1 MVYSTLEQSP
11 PLDLSHHF
19 SAVTKRREN
28 SLVKSLYKYMI
39 RPNVDNM
46 AGGLPNAS
54 YFPYET
60 LEATVAHPQRFA
72 VSPTTGGEDARAT
85 DRMVVPKETPR
96 ASAVRKIDVATA
108 LQYGTSEGLPALATF
123 VRQFT
128 REHLHPNIPY
138 AGGPAT
144 LLTTGATDG
153 LAKAV
158 ETFTTAWDPRR
169 DWINQREG
177 VLCEE
182 FVFMNAIQTFQ
193 PRGVNVATVA
203 IDAQGMLAHGKGG
216 LADVLENWDFKKG
229 RRPHL
234 MYTIT
239 IGQNPTG
246 GNLSVE
252 RRREIYALC
261 QQYDILIIED
271 DPYWNL
277 QYPSAAATEAQYR
290 GSPLAVHPTP
300 RNYNAHGRSSGYAFL
315 DSLVPSY
322 LSIDTDGRVV
332 RLDTFSKTI
341 APGCRLGWIT
351 AQPAFIERMTRI
363 TETSTQQPSGFVQA
377 MVAELILGQQV
388 ESDGGAAAAG
398 RNHGS
403 GSGSKPRKGEK
414 QRAWQMD
421 GWVRWLEG
429 LRASYEQRMRDMCTV
444 LEEGKYL
451 VDADFN
457 RGPSPHEVFGA
468 ADADADADAGT
479 WEVLDKV
486 QMYDFTWPMGGMF
499 VWLKISI
506 ETHPLLQ
513 TYGAE
518 RLSKALWLQLM
529 EEPYL
534 CLVSPGS
541 LFAPTSATKIRSQQ
555 YFRLCFAAM
564 PAEEVAGIT
573 RRLVDGFRAF
583 WKRKNLD
590 GLEDEEAMMQRLQRI
605 SFPSPPPPTGIK
617 FAVAKTDHDIQQQHL
632 RHFPSPTP
640 PLSNMSPLNPDL
652 AEEIEAITAI
662 YDPET
667 ITISSNSDTPTT
679 KAPGPS
685 TLTLGG
691 SATPPTDTAQNRTAT
706 ATPTTTLRL
715 QIPNHPHLSFLLGFS
730 PSYPDA
736 PPLILGTA
744 STAARGEGKLAVDI
758 LSDILGRVYTAG
770 SVCLFDLISEAEA
783 VFTELGVGGGG
794 ASVDSNSGD
803 GGNGTRS
810 DSQHE
815 EVDDTKLNSATGFA
829 SSSVQL
835 HETFG
840 LEAPPEWVLSDVITE
855 KKSVFVGRAAQVSSL
870 DQAKGFLDYLL
881 ATDKK
886 VAGATH
892 NISAWRI
899 RERKVGGGNGKS
911 GSSHAA
917 VTTGDDAAAGGDVSI
932 VQDCD
937 DDGETAAG
945 GRLLH
950 LMQLMDVW
958 DVVVVVTRW
967 YGGVLLGPDRF
978 RIINAAGRDALV
990 KGGFV
995 KESGG
1000 GNGEG
1005 AKKKKGRK

>member
-1 MVYSTLEQSP
+1 MVYSSLQKSP
-11 PLDLSHHF
+11 PLDLSHHL

-72 VSPTTGGEDARAT
+72 ETATTEKGDARTT
-85 DRMVVPKETPR
+85 DRMVVPKETPH
-96 ASAVRKIDVATA
+96 ANTLHKIDVATA
-108 LQYGTSEGLPALATF
+108 LQYGTAEGLPALATF
-123 VRQFT
+123 VREFA
-128 REHLHPNIPY
+128 REHLHPNVPY

-153 LAKAV
+153 LSKAV
-158 ETFTTAWDPRR
+158 EAFTTAWDPRR

-203 IDAQGMLAHGKGG
+203 VDAEGMVAHGPGG

-246 GNLSVE
+246 GTLSVE
-252 RRREIYALC
+252 RRKEIYALC
-261 QQYDILIIED
+261 QRYDILIIED

-290 GSPLAVHPTP
+290 GSPAAVHPAP

-322 LSIDTDGRVV
+322 LSVDTDGRVV

-351 AQPAFIERMTRI
+351 AQPAFIERLTRI

-377 MVAELILGQQV
+377 MVAELIVGQQV
-388 ESDGGAAAAG
+388 DSDTSSNGK
-398 RNHGS
+398 
-403 GSGSKPRKGEK
+403 SKGKGK
-414 QRAWQMD
+414 PRAWQMD

-451 VDADFN
+451 VDTDEADPN
-457 RGPSPHEVFGA
+457 
-468 ADADADADAGT
+468 AGT

-486 QMYDFTWPMGGMF
+486 QMYDFTWPTGGMF
-499 VWLKISI
+499 VWLKVSV

-513 TYGAE
+513 RYGAE

-529 EEPYL
+529 EKPYL
-534 CLVSPGS
+534 CLMSPGS
-541 LFAPTSATKIRSQQ
+541 LFAPTPAALIRSQQ

-583 WKRKNLD
+583 WRRKDLD
-590 GLEDEEAMMQRLQRI
+590 GLEDEEMMLQRLQLEGPANMMGLGYHIHLTPLR
-605 SFPSPPPPTGIK
+605 SSPPT
-617 FAVAKTDHDIQQQHL
+617 
-632 RHFPSPTP
+632 SPKMS
-640 PLSNMSPLNPDL
+640 LSNADL
-652 AEEIEAITAI
+652 AEEIEAINAI
-662 YDPET
+662 YDPDT
-667 ITISSNSDTPTT
+667 ITISSTGTST
-679 KAPGPS
+679 ASAAAAPS
-685 TLTLGG
+685 TLDLG
-691 SATPPTDTAQNRTAT
+691 SSSSSSSSEPA
-706 ATPTTTLRL
+706 PTTLKL
-715 QIPNHPHLSFLLGFS
+715 QIPNHPHLSFLLGF
-730 PSYPDA
+730 PATYPDT
-736 PPLILGTA
+736 PPLIQGTA

-758 LSDILGRVYTAG
+758 LAAILSRVYTAG
-770 SVCLFDLISEAEA
+770 AVCLFDLISEAETA
-783 VFTELGVGGGG
+783 FTEIGVGGESTTTTTAAAAATTANNND
-794 ASVDSNSGD
+794 ASNGNDTSPSAAQDSPAEL
-803 GGNGTRS
+803 T
-810 DSQHE
+810 QPA
-815 EVDDTKLNSATGFA
+815 K
-829 SSSVQL
+829 QL

-840 LEAPPEWVLSDVITE
+840 LPAPPEWIVSEVITE
-855 KKSVFVGRAAQVSSL
+855 KKSVFVGRAARVTSL
-870 DQAKGFLDYLL
+870 GQAKASLDYLL
-881 ATDKK
+881 ASEKR
-886 VAGATH
+886 VAAATH

-899 RERKVGGGNGKS
+899 RERRKIPGGAS
-911 GSSHAA
+911 
-917 VTTGDDAAAGGDVSI
+917 AGGEVSV

-990 KGGFV
+990 KGGFAR
-995 KESGG
+995 ESSSSSSSGG
-1000 GNGEG
+1000 SGEG
-1005 AKKKKGRK
+1005 GGKKKKGKK

>member
-1 MVYSTLEQSP
+1 MVYSTLQKSP
-11 PLDLSHHF
+11 PLDLSHHL
-19 SAVTKRREN
+19 SLVTKRREP
-28 SLVKSLYKYMI
+28 SLVKSLYKYML
-39 RPNVDNM
+39 RPDIENL

-54 YFPYET
+54 YFPYDT
-60 LEATVAHPQRFA
+60 LEATVVHPQRFP
-72 VSPTTGGEDARAT
+72 VSPSTTGDDVRSTE
-85 DRMVVPKETPR
+85 RMVVPRETPNTSL
-96 ASAVRKIDVATA
+96 ARKIDVATA
-108 LQYGTSEGLPALATF
+108 LQYGTAEGLPALATF
-123 VRQFT
+123 VREFA
-128 REHLHPNIPY
+128 REHLHPNVPY

-153 LAKAV
+153 LSKAV
-158 ETFTTAWDPRR
+158 EAFTTAWDPRR
-169 DWINQREG
+169 DYINQREG

-203 IDAQGMLAHGKGG
+203 VDTQGMLAHGKGG

-246 GNLSVE
+246 GTLSVE
-252 RRREIYALC
+252 RRKEIYSLC

-290 GSPLAVHPTP
+290 GSPLAVHPKP

-315 DSLVPSY
+315 DSLIPSY
-322 LSIDTDGRVV
+322 LSLDTDGRVV

-351 AQPAFIERMTRI
+351 APPAFIERLTRI

-388 ESDGGAAAAG
+388 DSPDGVAAG
-398 RNHGS
+398 SN
-403 GSGSKPRKGEK
+403 SKNSKGE

-451 VDADFN
+451 VDTSSGCAHSED
-457 RGPSPHEVFGA
+457 EEA
-468 ADADADADAGT
+468 T

-486 QMYDFTWPMGGMF
+486 QMFDFAWPTGGMF
-499 VWLKISI
+499 VWLKVSI

-518 RLSKALWLQLM
+518 RLIKALWLHLM
-529 EEPYL
+529 EEPFL
-534 CLVSPGS
+534 CLVGPGS
-541 LFAPTSATKIRSQQ
+541 LFAPTPAAVIRSQQ

-564 PAEEVAGIT
+564 PADEISDIT
-573 RRLVDGFRAF
+573 RRLVEGFRTF

-590 GLEDEEAMMQRLQRI
+590 GIKDEETMLQGHR
-605 SFPSPPPPTGIK
+605 S
-617 FAVAKTDHDIQQQHL
+617 DL
-632 RHFPSPTP
+632 PSPTVAIKAA
-640 PLSNMSPLNPDL
+640 MSISNPDL
-652 AEEIEAITAI
+652 ADELEAINAI
-662 YDPET
+662 YDPDT
-667 ITISSNSDTPTT
+667 ITISSTGT
-679 KAPGPS
+679 S
-685 TLTLGG
+685 TSST
-691 SATPPTDTAQNRTAT
+691 
-706 ATPTTTLRL
+706 TTTLDLGNTTTPEEATTTTSTTTLKL
-715 QIPNHPHLSFLLGFS
+715 QIPNHPHLSFLLSF
-730 PSYPDA
+730 PATYPDT
-736 PPLILGTA
+736 PPRILGTA
-744 STAARGEGKLAVDI
+744 STAARGEGKLAVDVLADI
-758 LSDILGRVYTAG
+758 LSRSYTPG
-770 SVCLFDLISEAEA
+770 SVCLFDLISEAETT
-783 VFTELGVGGGG
+783 FTELGVGGDT
-794 ASVDSNSGD
+794 VHNNPNSNSNPNPNPSTNSN
-803 GGNGTRS
+803 NGTGPT
-810 DSQHE
+810 E
-815 EVDDTKLNSATGFA
+815 IAPNTADTSALH
-829 SSSVQL
+829 L

-840 LEAPPEWVLSDVITE
+840 LTAPPEWVLSDVITE
-855 KKSVFVGRAAQVSSL
+855 KKSVFVGRAARVTSL
-870 DQAKGFLDYLL
+870 EQAKGFLDYLL
-881 ATDKK
+881 AVEKK

-899 RERKVGGGNGKS
+899 RERKVALTGNK
-911 GSSHAA
+911 AA
-917 VTTGDDAAAGGDVSI
+917 TALGAGADAAGDVSI

-995 KESGG
+995 RESGG
-1000 GNGEG
+1000 SGDGKG
-1005 AKKKKGRK
+1005 GKKKGKK